1 VRAVEG
7 FGASGEGAYARCR
20 AILDEAG
27 SMRARAEHSADLVRF
42 LNAWACRLDSKKAPG
57 AFRDWI
63 LAHVSE
69 LEALEGVALT
79 DPRVPGLAAEVDAL
93 YDSLIALRPQ
103 LRNIGDAAA
112 SKALHQLLPRL
123 VVMWDKAIRTEALAA
138 GHETYGAFLAA
149 MHELSTRLLA
159 EAGLT
164 AAEAEARL
172 GAATTLAKRVDE
184 ANIFWAAQRSR

>member
-7 FGASGEGAYARCR
+7 FGAREDGAYVRCR
-20 AILDEAG
+20 AVLDEAG
-27 SMRARAEHSADLVRF
+27 SMLARAEHSGDLVRF

-57 AFRDWI
+57 VFHDWI
-63 LAHVSE
+63 VSHAGA
-69 LEALEGVALT
+69 LEALEPVALT

-112 SKALHQLLPRL
+112 SKALHQLLPGL
-123 VVMWDKAIRTEALAA
+123 VVMWDKAIRNDALAA
-138 GHETYGAFLAA
+138 GYETYGAFLVA
-149 MHELSTRLLA
+149 MHDLVTRLLA

-164 AAEAEARL
+164 AAEAEAEL
-172 GAATTLAKRVDE
+172 GGPTLAKHVDE
-184 ANIFWAAQRSR
+184 ANIFWVARR